1 MAGINRKPGVRTH
14 EGGRA
19 TRRTPKQE
27 LFVLCAGFLNE
38 DTFYETSGQTEQR
51 LGQLATQVCEDTEWC
66 LNLVTWLRGDGGLRT
81 AAQLA
86 AIAIVHARLA
96 KHQSGANRRIIAA
109 SIRRADEGPALLNA
123 WKTRYGNIPKPV
135 KRGVADSLGHLTE
148 NSYLKWAGK
157 TSKGMVSLADAI
169 RITHPKPHDGR
180 QSALFSLIAG
190 THENEDRK
198 ALLTALPVIRAR
210 ETFNAMSVGQKT
222 SELTGEHGTELIES
236 ARLTHETIFSALGE
250 LDMETASAIWQR
262 LLPNMGYQAVL
273 MNLRRIITT
282 CGEHS
287 TAVNMAL
294 ERVCHP
300 EEAGYKPMPIS
311 FLSAWR
317 NTPDIAHPALEQAA
331 RLTLRRVP
339 SLDGRTLIMV
349 DRSGSMDYPLS
360 ARSTLIRFDAAA
372 MFACALGL
380 KTPGSVIVPFEW
392 DAMAPVSVT
401 GENPL
406 AMIERFGKPYGGTRV
421 GVSVQQAFR
430 KGPYDRVMVI
440 TDEQTSIGDTISLN
454 RAVPDGTPLYV
465 WNLGGYQAS
474 LSLGDRNRVN
484 LAGLTDS
491 TFALIEFNET
501 GAWPWEVR

>member
-81 AAQLA
+81 ARPAGRNRNRPRPTSPNTSPAPTVGSSRRRFA
-86 AIAIVHARLA
+86 ARTKV
-96 KHQSGANRRIIAA
+96 
-109 SIRRADEGPALLNA
+109 PALLNA

-317 NTPDIAHPALEQAA
+317 NTPDIAHPALG
-331 RLTLRRVP
+331 T
-339 SLDGRTLIMV
+339 
-349 DRSGSMDYPLS
+349 
-360 ARSTLIRFDAAA
+360 
-372 MFACALGL
+372 
-380 KTPGSVIVPFEW
+380 
-392 DAMAPVSVT
+392 
-401 GENPL
+401 
-406 AMIERFGKPYGGTRV
+406 GGTPHPTPSAIV
-421 GVSVQQAFR
+421 GRA
-430 KGPYDRVMVI
+430 
-440 TDEQTSIGDTISLN
+440 DTHH
-454 RAVPDGTPLYV
+454 G
-465 WNLGGYQAS
+465 
-474 LSLGDRNRVN
+474 
-484 LAGLTDS
+484 
-491 TFALIEFNET
+491 
-501 GAWPWEVR
+501 

>member
-135 KRGVADSLGHLTE
+135 KRGVADSLGRLTE

-210 ETFNAMSVGQKT
+210 K
-222 SELTGEHGTELIES
+222 
-236 ARLTHETIFSALGE
+236 
-250 LDMETASAIWQR
+250 
-262 LLPNMGYQAVL
+262 P
-273 MNLRRIITT
+273 
-282 CGEHS
+282 S
-287 TAVNMAL
+287 T
-294 ERVCHP
+294 P
-300 EEAGYKPMPIS
+300 
-311 FLSAWR
+311 
-317 NTPDIAHPALEQAA
+317 
-331 RLTLRRVP
+331 
-339 SLDGRTLIMV
+339 
-349 DRSGSMDYPLS
+349 
-360 ARSTLIRFDAAA
+360 
-372 MFACALGL
+372 
-380 KTPGSVIVPFEW
+380 
-392 DAMAPVSVT
+392 
-401 GENPL
+401 
-406 AMIERFGKPYGGTRV
+406 
-421 GVSVQQAFR
+421 
-430 KGPYDRVMVI
+430 
-440 TDEQTSIGDTISLN
+440 
-454 RAVPDGTPLYV
+454 
-465 WNLGGYQAS
+465 
-474 LSLGDRNRVN
+474 
-484 LAGLTDS
+484 
-491 TFALIEFNET
+491 
-501 GAWPWEVR
+501 